1 MRKKVVGAILIGML
15 IMSACSFSNP
25 KETEQ
30 SLQVTSSDLVT
41 DYTTEMASE
50 MVTAEMHE
58 EENPYEEKIII
69 EAELISD
76 DFDSI
81 KRAMVNFVTNSSEKG
96 AINDIDF
103 SSEDFEAFPG
113 IGDVVTFS
121 AVNELYK
128 EMFICEDVQW
138 FYSFMYE
145 ESERPVMAII
155 VTDNP
160 NYYTE
165 NNVMFFVIYNKG
177 QLHLTSV
184 INTYEQA
191 RSDNYLG
198 KNGVYSSKEY
208 ANSRITVATTK
219 VISQKGTVDDI
230 FDELILFGNELSY
243 PDEYSSLYKE
253 CYTDEEPNLA
263 IGKVEFA
270 GQTHYCLYEFGE
282 RSDVDKKFISKCE
295 ERGFVFE
302 SREEITKMI
311 ENFARDKGYDIKLD
325 ELDEQKVEWVKA

>member
-1 MRKKVVGAILIGML
+1 MKNKLVGVILIGML
-15 IMSACSFSNP
+15 ILSACSYSNS

-41 DYTTEMASE
+41 DFTTEIASE
-50 MVTAEMHE
+50 MVTAEIHE
-58 EENPYEEKIII
+58 EENTSEEKVT
-69 EAELISD
+69 EAKLIPD
-76 DFDSI
+76 DFKSI
-81 KRAMVNFVTNSSEKG
+81 KSAMIDFITNSSEKG

-103 SSEDFEAFPG
+103 SAENFEAFPE
-113 IGDVVTFS
+113 IGEVVTFS
-121 AVNELYK
+121 EVSELYE

-160 NYYTE
+160 NYYAE
-165 NNVMFFVIYNKG
+165 NNVMFFVIYNEGK
-177 QLHLTSV
+177 LHLISL

-198 KNGVYSSKEY
+198 KNGVYSSNEY

-270 GQTHYCLYEFGE
+270 GQTHYCLYKFGE
-282 RSDVDKKFISKCE
+282 RSDADKQFISGCE